1 MLIFRGVSTT
11 RRIPWILLKGEGGKH
26 PKTWDFLQ
34 TPPVIFSV
42 LFEPRPKRKTKG
54 QGLWSIA
61 KRAKRKHLWIWST
74 KNNKCLWNKKQRV
87 PKILINS
94 HEAQKNNPLKTCVC
108 FFGVLSILKHQ
119 SYPQQFSINHP
130 LWSPNNKTPDL
141 SPERVPNSKVEKCE
155 CFFSSCT
162 KGEALHLGGQTAPIF
177 PGELK

>member
-1 MLIFRGVSTT
+1 MWIFRGVSTT
-11 RRIPWILLKGEGGKH
+11 LRIPWILLKGEGGKH

-94 HEAQKNNPLKTCVC
+94 HEAQKNNALKTCGS
-108 FFGVLSILKHQ
+108 FFKEFFPFKTSN
-119 SYPQQFSINHP
+119 YPQTCSIHHP
-130 LWSPNNKTPDL
+130 LRSPNNKNSRPR
-141 SPERVPNSKVEKCE
+141 PERFPNSKVEKCE
-155 CFFSSCT
+155 CFFVVHQAF
-162 KGEALHLGGQTAPIF
+162 EALHLGGPNCT
-177 PGELK
+177 